1 MRHHESY
8 DNMSELNKRNI
19 TISLFSLNIN
29 MNEIDLSNNMY
40 VYNVRT

>member
-8 DNMSELNKRNI
+8 NNMSELNKRNI